1 MVYKKNFLQ
10 FTLMSKRS
18 NDHENFDEKKK
29 SMNGVA
35 KSPMYAN
42 DKFRQNQINE
52 NVCKR
57 FNNL

>member
-1 MVYKKNFLQ
+1 
-10 FTLMSKRS
+10 MSKRS

-52 NVCKR
+52 NVCKK